1 MVTCVRIEKKNAER
15 ARQELIQKNL
25 LDNKYAPT
33 RDEKFVYFPVTA
45 RPKKFRII
53 DLSLTPRDVQPLSLE
68 DALKNVLT
76 KHELGEL
83 VKSFDVIGDI
93 AIIEIPRALRKK
105 EKLIA
110 NALLRVHKNLRVVC
124 AKAGAMKGVFRTRKL
139 RILAGEKRTETIYK
153 ESGCAFKLDVAKV
166 YFSVRLSHERERVA
180 SLVKPGE
187 TVFVFFAGV
196 GPFPIII
203 AKRQQRAKIYAIEL
217 NPRAYKYLEYNI
229 ALNRMSHQITSV
241 LGDVKKIVPKKFPRS
256 ADRILMPLPK
266 GAGEFLDAA
275 FECARKNC
283 VIHFYSF
290 SSEEKPFE
298 DAAKK
303 IQKIAQKKKRKIEFI
318 NKKIIRPYSPHVSQV
333 VLDFRVLN

>member
-1 MVTCVRIEKKNAER
+1 T
-15 ARQELIQKNL
+15 
-25 LDNKYAPT
+25 YAPS

-45 RPKKFRII
+45 RAKKFKTIN
-53 DLSLTPRDVQPLSLE
+53 LPLAPRGEQPLSLA
-68 DALKNVLT
+68 DALKKILT
-76 KHELGEL
+76 AREMENLI
-83 VKSFDVIGDI
+83 KSFDVVGDI

-105 EKLIA
+105 EKTIA

-124 AKAGAMKGVFRTRKL
+124 AKAGAMRGIFRTRKL
-139 RILAGEKRTETIYK
+139 RVLAGDKRTETIYK

-166 YFSVRLSHERERVA
+166 YFSVRFSHERERVA
-180 SLVKPGE
+180 SLVKAGE

-203 AKRQQRAKIYAIEL
+203 AKRQPRAKLYAIEL

-229 ALNRMSHQITSV
+229 ALNRMSHQIIPV
-241 LGDVKKIVPKKFPRS
+241 RGDVKKIVPKKFARA

-266 GAGEFLDAA
+266 GAGEFLGDA
-275 FECARKNC
+275 FDCARRNC

-298 DAAKK
+298 DAVKK
-303 IQKIAQKKKRKIEFI
+303 IQKIAQKKNRKVEFV
-318 NKKIIRPYSPHVSQV
+318 NKKIIRPYAPHIAQV
-333 VLDFRVLN
+333 VLDFRILN